1 MHCPFCG
8 ANDTKV
14 IDSRLVAE
22 GEQVRRRREC
32 LACGERFTTFET
44 AELVLP
50 RLIKTD
56 GSRQPFDEEKLR
68 AGMQRAL
75 EKRPVSVERL
85 ESSLVHIKHKL
96 RATGEREV
104 KSLVVGELVMAEL
117 QKLDEV
123 AYIRFASVYRRFQ
136 DLNEFREEID
146 RLARE
151 PLAILDAHYM
161 ARALELARKGHYTT
175 HPNPRVG
182 CVIVRDGQIVGEG
195 WHERAGEPHAEV
207 HALHAAGELARGA
220 TAYVTLEPCSHHG
233 RTPPCADALVNAGVA
248 RVVAAMQDPN
258 PEVAGRGLQR
268 LAQAGIATE
277 SGVLEGEARKLNQGF
292 LKRMEH
298 GLPFVRVKLAM
309 SLDGRT
315 AMESGESQ
323 WITGPAAR
331 SAVQRLRAQASVV
344 LTGADTVLADNAR
357 LTVRAD
363 ELGLDADQ
371 TALVMSRPPLRVL
384 VDGRLR
390 VPLDAPFFKA
400 GPVLVA
406 TCVAV
411 EEQYANGPECLIV
424 PGYDGQV
431 DLRQLLVELAH
442 RGVNEVLLELNEE
455 ALAADLDA

>member
-1 MHCPFCG
+1 M
-8 ANDTKV
+8 T
-14 IDSRLVAE
+14 
-22 GEQVRRRREC
+22 
-32 LACGERFTTFET
+32 
-44 AELVLP
+44 
-50 RLIKTD
+50 
-56 GSRQPFDEEKLR
+56 
-68 AGMQRAL
+68 
-75 EKRPVSVERL
+75 VSAQQAV
-85 ESSLVHIKHKL
+85 
-96 RATGEREV
+96 
-104 KSLVVGELVMAEL
+104 
-117 QKLDEV
+117 
-123 AYIRFASVYRRFQ
+123 
-136 DLNEFREEID
+136 
-146 RLARE
+146 
-151 PLAILDAHYM
+151 LDAHYM
-161 ARALELARKGHYTT
+161 ARALELARRGHYTT

-195 WHERAGEPHAEV
+195 WHIRAGEPHAEV
-207 HALHAAGELARGA
+207 HALRAAGEQARGA

-258 PEVAGRGLQR
+258 PNVAGRGLQR

-277 SGVLEGEARKLNQGF
+277 SGVLEGEARLLNQGF

-298 GLPFVRVKLAM
+298 GLPYVRVKLAM

-331 SAVQRLRAQASVV
+331 SAVQRLRAQADVV

-363 ELGLDADQ
+363 ELGLDAEQ

-400 GPVLVA
+400 GPALVA
-406 TCVAV
+406 TCMAV
-411 EEQYANGPECLIV
+411 EEQYANGPECMIV
-424 PGYDGQV
+424 AGDDGQV
-431 DLRQLLVELAH
+431 DLRRLLVALAA
-442 RGVNEVLLELNEE
+442 RDVNEVLVEAGPRLAGAFARQGLVDEFQIFIAGKFLGSSARPLLDWPLAQMKDAPELKISEIR
-455 ALAADLDA
+455 AVGDDWRVIAVPVPPASV

>member
-1 MHCPFCG
+1 MTSP
-8 ANDTKV
+8 
-14 IDSRLVAE
+14 
-22 GEQVRRRREC
+22 
-32 LACGERFTTFET
+32 
-44 AELVLP
+44 
-50 RLIKTD
+50 
-56 GSRQPFDEEKLR
+56 
-68 AGMQRAL
+68 MQQA
-75 EKRPVSVERL
+75 V
-85 ESSLVHIKHKL
+85 
-96 RATGEREV
+96 
-104 KSLVVGELVMAEL
+104 
-117 QKLDEV
+117 
-123 AYIRFASVYRRFQ
+123 
-136 DLNEFREEID
+136 
-146 RLARE
+146 
-151 PLAILDAHYM
+151 LDAQYM
-161 ARALELARKGHYTT
+161 ARALELARRGHYTT

-182 CVIVRDGQIVGEG
+182 CVIVRDDQIVGEG
-195 WHERAGEPHAEV
+195 WHIRAGEPHAEV
-207 HALHAAGELARGA
+207 HALRAAGEQARGA

-268 LAQAGIATE
+268 LRQAGIATQ
-277 SGVLEGEARKLNQGF
+277 SGVLEGEARQLNQGF

-363 ELGLDADQ
+363 ELGLDAQQ
-371 TALVMSRPPLRVL
+371 TALIMSRPPLRVL

-400 GPVLVA
+400 GPALVA
-406 TCVAV
+406 TCMAV
-411 EEQYANGPECLIV
+411 EEQYANGPECMIV
-424 PGYDGQV
+424 AGADGQV
-431 DLRQLLVELAH
+431 DLHRLLVELAA
-442 RGVNEVLLELNEE
+442 RDVNEVLVEAGPRLAGAFARQGLVDEFQIFIAGKFLGSSARPLLDWPLAQMKDAPELKITEIR
-455 ALAADLDA
+455 AVGDDWRVIAIPVSPARV

>member
-1 MHCPFCG
+1 M
-8 ANDTKV
+8 T
-14 IDSRLVAE
+14 
-22 GEQVRRRREC
+22 
-32 LACGERFTTFET
+32 
-44 AELVLP
+44 
-50 RLIKTD
+50 
-56 GSRQPFDEEKLR
+56 
-68 AGMQRAL
+68 
-75 EKRPVSVERL
+75 VSAQQTV
-85 ESSLVHIKHKL
+85 
-96 RATGEREV
+96 
-104 KSLVVGELVMAEL
+104 
-117 QKLDEV
+117 
-123 AYIRFASVYRRFQ
+123 
-136 DLNEFREEID
+136 
-146 RLARE
+146 
-151 PLAILDAHYM
+151 LDAHYM
-161 ARALELARKGHYTT
+161 ARALELARRGHYTT

-195 WHERAGEPHAEV
+195 WHIRAGEPHAEV
-207 HALHAAGELARGA
+207 HALRAAGELARGA

-268 LAQAGIATE
+268 LAQAGIATD
-277 SGVLEGEARKLNQGF
+277 SGVLEGEARLLNQGF

-371 TALVMSRPPLRVL
+371 AALVMSRPPLRVL

-400 GPVLVA
+400 GPALVA
-406 TCVAV
+406 TCMAV
-411 EEQYANGPECLIV
+411 EEQYANGPECMIV
-424 PGYDGQV
+424 AGDDGQV
-431 DLRQLLVELAH
+431 DLRRLLVELAA
-442 RGVNEVLLELNEE
+442 RGVNEVLVE
-455 ALAADLDA
+455 AGPRLAGAFARQGLVDEFQIFIAGKFLGSSARPLLDWPLAYMKDAPALKITEIRAVGDDWRVIAVPVPPASV